1 MSSSSVFLDNRLLL
15 ALGIGLIDEVNNDI
29 QELEKKLQVYSS
41 QVLTDKERP
50 QTTVQTL
57 SPANIKGE
65 LFVMPFGDIH
75 IT

>member
-1 MSSSSVFLDNRLLL
+1 M
-15 ALGIGLIDEVNNDI
+15 IDEVNDDI

-65 LFVMPFGDIH
+65 FFDICLSVTF
-75 IT
+75 I

>member
-1 MSSSSVFLDNRLLL
+1 LSSFSVFLDKKLSL
-15 ALGIGLIDEVNNDI
+15 ALGIGLIDEVNDDI

-50 QTTVQTL
+50 QTTVRTL

-65 LFVMPFGDIH
+65 LPQSS
-75 IT
+75 